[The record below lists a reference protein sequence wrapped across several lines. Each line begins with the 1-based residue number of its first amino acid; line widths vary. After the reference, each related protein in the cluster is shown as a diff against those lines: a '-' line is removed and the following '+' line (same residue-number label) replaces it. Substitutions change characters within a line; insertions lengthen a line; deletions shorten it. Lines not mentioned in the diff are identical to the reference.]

1 MFTKEDIQK
10 MFADNKGKK
19 YTIYTNNPNGKGIN
33 GIDYTMFNSYREFLN
48 QSSYRHCE
56 ITILVTNVTDTMV
69 SLSESKRSYR
79 ITSDERVFDVDIKH
93 KTIYLPISSIVSIE
107 FEDEEDK

>member
-10 MFADNKGKK
+10 IFADNKGKK
-19 YTIYTNNPNGKGIN
+19 YTIYTNNPNGRGIN
-33 GIDYTMFNSYREFLN
+33 GIDYTKFNSYRKFLKE
-48 QSSYRHCE
+48 SSHKHCE
-56 ITILVTNVTDTMV
+56 ITILVAKVTDTMV
-69 SLSESKRSYR
+69 SLFESKRSYR
-79 ITSDERVFDVDIKH
+79 LSDERVFDIDIKH

>member
-10 MFADNKGKK
+10 IFADNKGKK

-33 GIDYTMFNSYREFLN
+33 GIDYTKFNSYREFFN
-48 QSSYRHCE
+48 QDSYKHFE
-56 ITILVTNVTDTMV
+56 ITISVTTNVTDTMV
-69 SLSESKRSYR
+69 SLFESKRSYR
-79 ITSDERVFDVDIKH
+79 LSDERVFDVDIKH

-107 FEDEEDK
+107 FEDEKD

>member
-10 MFADNKGKK
+10 IFADNKGKK

-33 GIDYTMFNSYREFLN
+33 GIDYTKFNSYREYQN
-48 QSSYRHCE
+48 SSYRHFE
-56 ITILVTNVTDTMV
+56 NTILVTKVTDTMV
-69 SLSESKRSYR
+69 SLFETTRSYR
-79 ITSDERVFDVDIKH
+79 KTSDEMVFDVDIKH
-93 KTIYLPISSIVSIE
+93 KTIYLPISSIVLIE

>member
-10 MFADNKGKK
+10 MFADNEGKK

-33 GIDYTMFNSYREFLN
+33 GIDYTKFNSHREFFN
-48 QSSYRHCE
+48 QDSYKHVG
-56 ITILVTNVTDTMV
+56 ITISVTNVTDTIV
-69 SLSESKRSYR
+69 SLFESKRSYR
-79 ITSDERVFDVDIKH
+79 LTSDERVFDVDIKH

-107 FEDEEDK
+107 FEYEKD